1 MIPEQKVFGC
11 ASVCIDRAVPI
22 LAPTA
27 TAAQQMTM
35 ASTPT
40 AAATTATTATPP
52 SPPPAT
58 LLGTLKR
65 GLLGEAGPD
74 SVHGQFIHGTL
85 LPLLNKLQRELRGR
99 KHKVRTTPRH
109 AFRMLRLSVPYHTD
123 SYISHC

>member
-1 MIPEQKVFGC
+1 
-11 ASVCIDRAVPI
+11 
-22 LAPTA
+22 
-27 TAAQQMTM
+27 M
-35 ASTPT
+35 ASSPT
-40 AAATTATTATPP
+40 AAATTATPP
-52 SPPPAT
+52 SPPST

-109 AFRMLRLSVPYHTD
+109 AFRRMRLSVPYPTD
-123 SYISHC
+123 SYIYHC